1 MRGLAVILIALIA
14 VSAGCIGAQGGEKVG
29 GPTASPGHPANA
41 ATSSTSSWHA
51 GEKKRTEITPM
62 AILRSI
68 HQYTYEENAS
78 VELRITM
85 KAGNATQTTNATMEI
100 LERGYVDLLG
110 KRAKITT
117 RTVTK
122 PNDVTLNMTRIIVG
136 NTVYIETL
144 GRTGVSNDTS
154 FWRINPVSLAE
165 ELLKLTP
172 IGNYTEN
179 GTRVL
184 VYSVPGD
191 VLLPMAQ
198 LYFTNQ
204 GMNTTVTDATAELY
218 FSNGSFKGMKLVFS
232 VRAAAAVEGMNGKMT
247 VVEVGS
253 WRGTVRITSV
263 NRREEVK
270 APST

>member
-1 MRGLAVILIALIA
+1 MKKLAILLIALLVI
-14 VSAGCIGAQGGEKVG
+14 SAGCIGSQGGEKG
-29 GPTASPGHPANA
+29 GSQTKSPSQTNVAT
-41 ATSSTSSWHA
+41 TSSGHA
-51 GEKKRTEITPM
+51 GEKKHAEITPM
-62 AILRSI
+62 AILTSI

-78 VELRITM
+78 VQLRITI
-85 KAGNATQTTNATMEI
+85 KTGNTTQRTNASMGI

-110 KRAKITT
+110 KRAKIVT

-122 PNDVTLNMTRIIVG
+122 PDNVTLKMTRVIIG
-136 NTVYIETL
+136 GTVYTETL

-154 FWRINPVSLAE
+154 FWRINPVSLAK

-191 VLLPMAQ
+191 VLLPMAR
-198 LYFTNQ
+198 LYFTNP

-218 FSNGSFKGMKLVFS
+218 FSNGAFKGMKLVFS
-232 VRAAAAVEGMNGKMT
+232 VRATAAVEGMNGKMT
-247 VVEVGS
+247 VIEVGS

-263 NRREEVK
+263 NKMEEVK